1 MEFFSQPL
9 SQQCI
14 KKMNHWFINELAY
27 ICVFEMNKNE
37 RINEAM
43 AEKSL
48 LNMNTKKKEWRTN
61 EQKKNFII
69 LLVNW

>member
-1 MEFFSQPL
+1 
-9 SQQCI
+9 
-14 KKMNHWFINELAY
+14 MNHWFINELAY

-48 LNMNTKKKEWRTN
+48 LNMNTKKKNDERTN
-61 EQKKNFII
+61 ERKKKF
-69 LLVNW
+69 LLFY